1 MIVCLSCSG
10 IPRRLAYPESG
21 ATCRV
26 SKRSGTDPVT
36 FVPMITTAEALRT
49 ALEHH
54 RVGQLREAEAIYR
67 QIIKVEP
74 QHADAWHLLGVVAHQ
89 LGHWEIAIQ
98 LISRAI
104 TLRGNQSMFHYNLG
118 EAYRVSGKL
127 GEAIGSYR
135 QTLRIDP
142 NDPKASNNVAGLLRS
157 LGSAPEAVAGF
168 RRAVELQPERVEVHS
183 NLLYTLNFD
192 PAYDPPTV
200 FAEHLAWAARH
211 AEPLTV
217 LAPPHANDRT
227 PGRRLRIGYLSAHF
241 RHHAVNF
248 FTEPV
253 LASHNHPDFEIFCYS
268 ANLFDDAVTARLK
281 AHADHWRD
289 IRDQSDEQVANAVRQ
304 DRIDILVDLTG
315 HIDGH
320 RLLVF
325 ARKPAPI
332 QVTYLGYQNTTG
344 MSAMD
349 YRLTDEQAD
358 PPGMSEMF
366 YTEKL
371 IRLPRSFFCYRPP
384 GAAPPVTPLPTSAAG
399 RVTFGSFNNFAKVGS
414 EALAAWWNILKRVP
428 ESRLLVLAYG
438 AAEVARQLHASIRA
452 AGIEPDRLEVFDQRP
467 LGEYLQLIQQAD
479 IGLDPFP
486 FTGHTTTCDSIW
498 MGVPVVMLRGNTYAS
513 RFGGSVLA
521 NVGLD
526 HLMTN
531 SVEQYVDVAVELAGN
546 LDALARMRGELR
558 GRMADSALVD
568 FRGFTG
574 NLEQVYRQMWVAW
587 CASKRAPAE

>member
-1 MIVCLSCSG
+1 M
-10 IPRRLAYPESG
+10 
-21 ATCRV
+21 T
-26 SKRSGTDPVT
+26 
-36 FVPMITTAEALRT
+36 TTAEALRT

-67 QIIKVEP
+67 QIIKAEP

-89 LGHWEIAIQ
+89 LGHSDIAIQ
-98 LISRAI
+98 LIGRAI
-104 TLRGNQSMFHYNLG
+104 ALSGNQAMFHYNLG

-127 GEAIGSYR
+127 GEAIESYR
-135 QTLRIDP
+135 QALRIDP
-142 NDPKASNNVAGLLRS
+142 TDPKASNNVAGLLRS
-157 LGSAPEAVAGF
+157 LGRAAEAVDGF
-168 RRAVELQPERVEVHS
+168 RRAVELQPKQVEVHS

-192 PAYDPPTV
+192 SAYDPPAV

-211 AEPLTV
+211 AEPLTA
-217 LAPPHANDRT
+217 LAAPHANDRT
-227 PGRRLRIGYLSAHF
+227 PGRRLRIGYVSAHF

-253 LASHNHPDFEIFCYS
+253 LAAHDHHDFEIFCYS
-268 ANLFDDAVTARLK
+268 ANLFDDAVTQRLK

-289 IRDQSDEQVANAVRQ
+289 IRDTSDEQVANTVRQ
-304 DRIDILVDLTG
+304 DRIDILVDLAG
-315 HIDGH
+315 HIDGN

-349 YRLTDEQAD
+349 YRLTDERAD

-384 GAAPPVTPLPTSAAG
+384 DTAPPVTSLPASASG

-414 EALAAWWNILKRVP
+414 AVLAAWWNILKRVP
-428 ESRLLVLAYG
+428 RSRLLVLAYG
-438 AAEVARQLHASIRA
+438 AAEVARQLHASARA

-467 LGEYLQLIQQAD
+467 LGEYLQLIQQAA

-486 FTGHTTTCDSIW
+486 FTGHTTTCDSVW

-513 RFGGSVLA
+513 RFGGSVLV
-521 NVGLD
+521 NVGLE
-526 HLMTN
+526 HLITDN
-531 SVEQYVDVAVELAGN
+531 VEQYVDTAVELAGDLN
-546 LDALARMRGELR
+546 ALAHMRRELR
-558 GRMADSALVD
+558 PRMADSALLD
-568 FRGFTG
+568 FQGFTR
-574 NLEQVYRQMWVAW
+574 NVEQAYRQMWLAW
-587 CASKRAPAE
+587 CAANKMKG